1 MVRLDLK
8 ESLGWNFEVK
18 LGFNNLRSG
27 YVAIFFPQR
36 SHPLYKVSPYN
47 SHNPS
52 LPSTIEVPSL
62 FFTMSFGRLQPSA
75 PLFAVLLPG
84 SPESFKLHLLR
95 SAVEAFFL
103 QGEEEIKWLWNKC
116 GGSEWVRQSS
126 SGWNWG
132 EADLYLAPCVHADQL
147 ELVAQSPIPTES
159 VWSQPG
165 KESQCSWYCRIHCGI

>member
-1 MVRLDLK
+1 MLPFFLPKGVIHFIRYHLIILIILLSPALLK
-8 ESLGWNFEVK
+8 
-18 LGFNNLRSG
+18 
-27 YVAIFFPQR
+27 FP
-36 SHPLYKVSPYN
+36 PCFSPYPLGGF
-47 SHNPS
+47 S
-52 LPSTIEVPSL
+52 
-62 FFTMSFGRLQPSA
+62 LQPHSLQCCCQD
-75 PLFAVLLPG
+75 PQ
-84 SPESFKLHLLR
+84 SFKLHLLR

-116 GGSEWVRQSS
+116 GGSECVRQSS

-165 KESQCSWYCRIHCGI
+165 KESQCSWYCGIHCGI